1 MRLGIVQQ
9 IIQLLQKSLKKLSPE
24 EYYELLIS
32 IKGIGPWT
40 VENFL
45 IFSGNNTDICPA
57 NDLGLK
63 KGIKIIYKLKDL
75 PSDEEVYTIAE
86 KWRPYRSIASRYIWE
101 VVDQKINLT

>member
-1 MRLGIVQQ
+1 MFFYKKPVYKKPGLKV
-9 IIQLLQKSLKKLSPE
+9 KKLKGYTFFLYKQLEIGLSPK
-24 EYYELLIS
+24 S
-32 IKGIGPWT
+32 C
-40 VENFL
+40 L

-75 PSDEEVYTIAE
+75 PSDEEVYKIAE